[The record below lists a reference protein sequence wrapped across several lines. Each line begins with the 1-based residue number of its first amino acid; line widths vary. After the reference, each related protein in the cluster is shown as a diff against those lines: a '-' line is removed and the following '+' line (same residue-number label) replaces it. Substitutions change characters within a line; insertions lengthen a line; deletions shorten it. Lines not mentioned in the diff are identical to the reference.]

1 MPVIIAIL
9 GAATAFYFLVIRARN
24 GAAIATEMLD
34 MASDVRA
41 AARRFGFKRRTNL
54 HPVES
59 IDDPK
64 LAVSAIALAF
74 LELNDLPTQ
83 DQRNAMI
90 VQTQSTLGVSK
101 SDADELMVLGRW
113 LMNECGGADPAISR
127 ISRKLQRIDGAN
139 SFDALMSLIKSVLP
153 ADGLNDKQRDALDDI
168 KRAFRIR

>member
-1 MPVIIAIL
+1 MPVILALI

-24 GAAIATEMLD
+24 AAD
-34 MASDVRA
+34 MAADAMGMANDVRL

-64 LAVSAIALAF
+64 LAVAAIALSF
-74 LELNDLPTQ
+74 MELNDLPTQ
-83 DQRNAMI
+83 DQRDAMI
-90 VQTQSTLGVSK
+90 RQAQSSLDISK
-101 SDADELMVLGRW
+101 TDADEMMVLGRW

-139 SFDALMSLIKSVLP
+139 SFDALMALIKSVVP
-153 ADGLNDKQRDALDDI
+153 AEGLNDRQRDALDDI

>member
-34 MASDVRA
+34 MANDVRA

-59 IDDPK
+59 IEDPN

-90 VQTQSTLGVSK
+90 VQAQSTLGVSK
-101 SDADELMVLGRW
+101 TDAEELIVLGRW
-113 LMNECGGADPAISR
+113 LMTECGGADAAISR

-139 SFDALMSLIKSVLP
+139 SFDALMTLIKSTLP
-153 ADGLNDKQRDALDDI
+153 EAGLNDKQRDALDDI

>member
-1 MPVIIAIL
+1 MPVILALI

-24 GAAIATEMLD
+24 AAD
-34 MASDVRA
+34 MATDMMDMANDVRL

-64 LAVSAIALAF
+64 LAVAAIALSF

-90 VQTQSTLGVSK
+90 RQAQSTLGISK
-101 SDADELMVLGRW
+101 DDADEMMVLGRW
-113 LMNECGGADPAISR
+113 LMSECGGPDQAISR

-139 SFDALMSLIKSVLP
+139 SFDALMALIKAVVP
-153 ADGLNDKQRDALDDI
+153 TDGLNDRQRDALGDI

>member
-90 VQTQSTLGVSK
+90 VQPQSTLDVSK
-101 SDADELMVLGRW
+101 TDAEELIVLGRW
-113 LMNECGGADPAISR
+113 LMTECGGADAAISR

>member
-113 LMNECGGADPAISR
+113 LMNECGGADAAISR